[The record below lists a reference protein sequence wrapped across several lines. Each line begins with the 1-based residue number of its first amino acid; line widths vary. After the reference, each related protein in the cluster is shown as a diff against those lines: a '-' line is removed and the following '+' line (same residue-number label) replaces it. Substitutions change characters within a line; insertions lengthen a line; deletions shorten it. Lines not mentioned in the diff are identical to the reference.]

1 MNAVTLASLA
11 NTPMTTD
18 VKHMLVTMIEM
29 QNILDKQAE
38 MMVSMEKETALLYKL
53 AEAKFPKLF
62 QSVIG
67 NNALGVAAVHNRSHA
82 NSMAEPHA

>member
-1 MNAVTLASLA
+1 MTLASLA
-11 NTPMTTD
+11 SSPMTTD

-29 QNILDKQAE
+29 QNVLDKQAE
-38 MMVSMEKETALLYKL
+38 IIVSMEKETTLLCKL

-67 NNALGVAAVHNRSHA
+67 SNTLGVAVGHNRSHA